1 MSAGVSHN
9 LNNILTGVLGP
20 AELIGLMTDQKD
32 VLHEADLIRTSAM
45 RARDLVMRLHDSVR
59 GEPKKVGSVNLDRV
73 VEAAIETGKPR
84 WKDEPE
90 SLGRQICLTR
100 DLKAEAMVGAT
111 EQGLR
116 DLILNLLFN
125 AADALTSGGTI
136 HVTTAKSEDRVV
148 LTVSD
153 DGIGVDE
160 EVRRRV
166 FEPFFTTKADVGTGL
181 GLSTV
186 YGQVTRWGGNIEVKS
201 EPGRGTTFEIDLP
214 VWNGDVPPSTELQTV
229 SRRGRILVVEDEE
242 MVRDVVGSVLGLK
255 HEVQAEEDGEA
266 ALRALGDGSFDIV
279 LIDLGMPNM
288 PGDQV
293 ALMIRE
299 IDPRIVTV
307 LMTGWSL
314 ADDDPRLMAF
324 DLSIQKPFADMA
336 ALLQVVDRAIQM
348 RDQRSGEDDTP

>member
-1 MSAGVSHN
+1 
-9 LNNILTGVLGP
+9 
-20 AELIGLMTDQKD
+20 
-32 VLHEADLIRTSAM
+32 
-45 RARDLVMRLHDSVR
+45 
-59 GEPKKVGSVNLDRV
+59 
-73 VEAAIETGKPR
+73 
-84 WKDEPE
+84 
-90 SLGRQICLTR
+90 
-100 DLKAEAMVGAT
+100 
-111 EQGLR
+111 
-116 DLILNLLFN
+116 
-125 AADALTSGGTI
+125 
-136 HVTTAKSEDRVV
+136 VTTTKSEDRVV

-153 DGIGVDE
+153 DGIGMDE

-214 VWNGDVPPSTELQTV
+214 VWNGDVPPSTELQTIT
-229 SRRGRILVVEDEE
+229 RRGRVLEDEE

-288 PGDQV
+288 PGGQV